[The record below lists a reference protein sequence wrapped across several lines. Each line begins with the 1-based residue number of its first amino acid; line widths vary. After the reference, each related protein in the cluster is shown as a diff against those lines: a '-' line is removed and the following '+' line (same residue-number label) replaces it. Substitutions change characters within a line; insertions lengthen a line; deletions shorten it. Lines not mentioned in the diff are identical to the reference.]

1 MLRGFFI
8 SCLVLL
14 SIHTSA
20 QDPEE
25 SPAAAHM
32 EAIAAASDQEPENDQ
47 AEQNMDYLLRH
58 PLSINRIKPDELLD
72 LQLLSPQQVNAFVQ
86 YRNLFG
92 PIRNAYELQA
102 IPLWDITT
110 IRKLLPILSFSETGE
125 ESTLVKKIIT
135 KGAHQLILRSSKT
148 LERAKGYKSDSIGQK
163 AYAGNSLRLFY
174 RYTYQYKQ
182 QAWWGFTGEKD
193 AGEKLGDFTGF
204 HFFIRRNGW
213 LKTIALGD
221 YTVNIGQ
228 GLVQW
233 QGLAFGKTSDA
244 MHVFKQGNL
253 VQPYRSAGEFN
264 FNRGI
269 ATQFQYKN
277 WELTTFISSKK
288 QTANLVTIGNES
300 GFSSIS
306 ASGYHRTGAELADRN
321 SLSEKSAGTVL
332 QYQLSRFRIGV
343 SVIAFRF
350 SSMAMPEDKPYNR
363 YAIRGQ
369 TWYNSGIQYSYTAR
383 NVFLFGELAQCR
395 SGIAI
400 LQGMVMSIH
409 HKADLSVV
417 YRKIQPGYQALYARS
432 FTEGSSVSNETGL
445 YTALRLAPW
454 PGWTVQAY
462 LDYFRFPWLRFR
474 ADTPGSGQEYFLQ
487 LDWVKRKKWAVY
499 LRYRLT
505 DKPENAD
512 GEYVHE
518 PILKKQSNIRLH
530 AERIISRR
538 FLFATRFDQV
548 WYKKEGV
555 KQAGTA
561 VYLDTKYHF
570 MKPSLVLAAR
580 VQYFSTGGYD
590 SRIYAYERD
599 LLYSFSIP
607 AFYDKGFRY
616 YCQLQGKPARF
627 GKGFHLKLQWWL
639 RWSQTRFSGGH
650 TIGSG
655 QDEISG
661 NKKSEWKMQLMLTW

>member
-47 AEQNMDYLLRH
+47 AEQNMDYHLRH

-288 QTANLVTIGNES
+288 QYCN
-300 GFSSIS
+300 
-306 ASGYHRTGAELADRN
+306 
-321 SLSEKSAGTVL
+321 
-332 QYQLSRFRIGV
+332 
-343 SVIAFRF
+343 
-350 SSMAMPEDKPYNR
+350 NR
-363 YAIRGQ
+363 
-369 TWYNSGIQYSYTAR
+369 
-383 NVFLFGELAQCR
+383 
-395 SGIAI
+395 
-400 LQGMVMSIH
+400 
-409 HKADLSVV
+409 K
-417 YRKIQPGYQALYARS
+417 
-432 FTEGSSVSNETGL
+432 
-445 YTALRLAPW
+445 
-454 PGWTVQAY
+454 
-462 LDYFRFPWLRFR
+462 
-474 ADTPGSGQEYFLQ
+474 
-487 LDWVKRKKWAVY
+487 
-499 LRYRLT
+499 
-505 DKPENAD
+505 
-512 GEYVHE
+512 
-518 PILKKQSNIRLH
+518 
-530 AERIISRR
+530 
-538 FLFATRFDQV
+538 
-548 WYKKEGV
+548 
-555 KQAGTA
+555 
-561 VYLDTKYHF
+561 
-570 MKPSLVLAAR
+570 
-580 VQYFSTGGYD
+580 
-590 SRIYAYERD
+590 
-599 LLYSFSIP
+599 
-607 AFYDKGFRY
+607 
-616 YCQLQGKPARF
+616 
-627 GKGFHLKLQWWL
+627 
-639 RWSQTRFSGGH
+639 
-650 TIGSG
+650 
-655 QDEISG
+655 
-661 NKKSEWKMQLMLTW
+661 